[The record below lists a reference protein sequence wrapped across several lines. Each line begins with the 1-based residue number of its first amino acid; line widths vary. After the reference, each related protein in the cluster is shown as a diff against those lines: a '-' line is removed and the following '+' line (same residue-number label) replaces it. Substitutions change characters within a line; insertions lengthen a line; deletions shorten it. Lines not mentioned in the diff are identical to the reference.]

1 MLKASWLGLAD
12 VLGGLSNWRTS
23 KMLAWNDV
31 RRRYRRSGLG
41 QFWLTLSMAATIG
54 GLGLV
59 YSRLFGVDVT
69 TYLPYIAVTFVIW
82 GFISTVVI
90 DSCGALTENEQLL
103 RHVSL
108 PRSLFTYR
116 VITRNFIIAAHNVL
130 IIPIVFVWF
139 GIGINLNILWIL
151 VGLILLA
158 ANAFWIGFFLSIMCA
173 RFRDVPQIVTSVMQV
188 VFFITPVMYLPDQLA
203 RRGFAVV
210 KWNPFA
216 NLLEVVRD
224 PLLGS
229 PPSAWA
235 LGSCAVMA
243 IVGLAVVIPFA
254 GRYAPRVVYWL

>member
-12 VLGGLSNWRTS
+12 VVAGLSNWRTS

-59 YSRLFGVDVT
+59 YSRLFGVNIS

-116 VITRNFIIAAHNVL
+116 VIYA
-130 IIPIVFVWF
+130 
-139 GIGINLNILWIL
+139 ILSL
-151 VGLILLA
+151 PPTTSLS
-158 ANAFWIGFFLSIMCA
+158 FLS
-173 RFRDVPQIVTSVMQV
+173 FL
-188 VFFITPVMYLPDQLA
+188 F
-203 RRGFAVV
+203 G
-210 KWNPFA
+210 
-216 NLLEVVRD
+216 
-224 PLLGS
+224 LGS
-229 PPSAWA
+229 ASTST
-235 LGSCAVMA
+235 LFGS
-243 IVGLAVVIPFA
+243 
-254 GRYAPRVVYWL
+254 WWD

>member
-1 MLKASWLGLAD
+1 MLKAGWLGLAD
-12 VLGGLSNWRTS
+12 VLAGLSNWRTS

-59 YSRLFGVDVT
+59 YSRLFGVNVSA
-69 TYLPYIAVTFVIW
+69 YLPYIAVTFVIW

-116 VITRNFIIAAHNVL
+116 VIIRNFIIAAHNVL

-158 ANAFWIGFFLSIMCA
+158 VNAFWIGIFLSIMCA

-210 KWNPFA
+210 RWNPFA